1 MRNWNKGCTS
11 LIILLLITF
20 LNLGFL
26 SGSVLSQ
33 ELSAKYSKVRV
44 YATGNED
51 ILSMNKAGLAID
63 HIISGTNYFDV
74 VFNDLEM
81 DLLKKTGVSFEVLVN
96 DLEAEYQS
104 RPKLSRA
111 DLGALEAQMKKK
123 YGLQGFGFGSMGG
136 YYTFNEIVAELDEMV
151 ALFPNLITVK
161 QSIGTTIEGRDIW
174 MVKIS
179 DNPNVNESE
188 EEVLYTALM
197 HAREPQGMAC
207 VMYYMWYLLEN
218 YGSDSVVDFLVDNR
232 EMYFIP
238 CINPDGYTYNES
250 TNPNGGGNWRKNRR
264 NNGGG
269 IFGVDINRNFEYQW
283 GFNNVGSSPTP
294 SSSTYRGTAP
304 ASESE
309 TQAVEN
315 FAINHDLTMTF
326 NFHAVAGTFNFPW
339 GYLSNNSSTPD
350 HDQFV
355 AFSRNMRVFNGYP
368 FGTPFQNLGY
378 TTNGYSND
386 WFYGEQT
393 LKNKTFSW
401 TVEANGSG
409 FWPSQSEIVP
419 LAIETLHS
427 NFVLANGVSGGMP
440 PVVDITVTPQSPT
453 IIPSGGAFLVFDLD
467 LQNNTN
473 TEWIVNYW
481 NKILTPLGEEVG
493 PVGGFPIPTIP
504 LAAGGSF
511 STTLTLEI
519 PGGVPPATYGFNWKV
534 GIFANGSVDVDGF
547 NFTKNAGPVSVARTA
562 SFNTEG
568 WESILGT
575 QNLVPEKFVLE
586 QNYPNPF
593 NPATTISYRLPIAEN
608 VSLMIYDLAGRQV
621 RELVN
626 ENKEA
631 GSYTVQWDGR
641 NQTGQTVAT
650 GLYIYQIRAGQ
661 FNQNRKMLFMK

>member
-11 LIILLLITF
+11 FIVLLLIGL
-20 LNLGFL
+20 LNVGFL
-26 SGSVLSQ
+26 LESASSQ
-33 ELSAKYSKVRV
+33 DLTVKYSKVRV
-44 YATGNED
+44 YANSNED
-51 ILSMNKAGLAID
+51 VLSMNKAGLAFD
-63 HIISGTNYFDV
+63 HVIARANYFDV
-74 VFNDLEM
+74 VFNDWEM
-81 DLLKKTGVSFEVLVN
+81 DRLKKTGVSFEILVN

-104 RPKLSRA
+104 RPKLSQA
-111 DLGALEAQMKKK
+111 DLSAVEAQMKKK
-123 YGLQGFGFGSMGG
+123 YGVQGFGFGSMGG

-151 ALFPNLITVK
+151 SLFPNLITVK

-218 YGSDSVVDFLVDNR
+218 YGSNSVVDFLVDNR

-238 CINPDGYTYNES
+238 CINPDGYSYNES

-283 GFNNVGSSPTP
+283 GFNNSGSSPNP

-304 ASESE
+304 ASEPE
-309 TQAVEN
+309 TQAVES

-326 NFHAVAGTFNFPW
+326 NFHSVAGTFNFPW
-339 GYLSNNSSTPD
+339 GYLTNATTPD

-355 AFSRNMRVFNGYP
+355 AFSQNMRIFNSYP
-368 FGTPFQNLGY
+368 FGTPWQTLGY
-378 TTNGYSND
+378 TVNGYSND
-386 WFYGEQT
+386 WLYGEQT

-409 FWPSQSEIVP
+409 FWPAQSQIVP

-440 PVVDITVTPQSPT
+440 PVVDITVTPQTPT
-453 IIPSGGAFLVFDLD
+453 IIPPGGAILVFDID

-473 TEWIVNYW
+473 TEWTVNYW
-481 NKILTPLGEEVG
+481 NSITIPAGEEVG
-493 PVGGFPIPTIP
+493 PVGRFPIPPIA

-511 STTLTLEI
+511 TTTLILEI

-534 GIFANGSVDVDGF
+534 GIFANGSVDVDSF
-547 NFTKNAGPVSVARTA
+547 NFTKTGPVPAGQAA

-568 WESILGT
+568 WEPILGA
-575 QNLVPEKFVLE
+575 QELVPEEFVLE

-593 NPATTISYRLPIAEN
+593 NPSTTISYQLPTAEN
-608 VSLMIYDLAGRQV
+608 VSLVIYDLTGRQV

-626 ENKEA
+626 ENKKA
-631 GSYTVQWDGR
+631 GPYTVRWDGR

-650 GLYIYQIRAGQ
+650 GLYIYQIRAGL
-661 FNQNRKMLFMK
+661 FNQTHKMLFMK